1 MAELFS
7 SDWMK
12 AYMDAW
18 NGEPSLAD
26 ELETINFSA
35 VIGYGID
42 GDSAPKVVFVVSEGR
57 ITSIG
62 PYNGESM
69 NWDLRATAEQWEKW
83 MAKTPSLMGL
93 GLAYTQRKLRFRTGD
108 YAAMVKDPRMAGP
121 FVKSFDIMRR
131 ASAA

>member
-18 NGEPSLAD
+18 NSEPSLAD
-26 ELETINFSA
+26 ELERIDFSA
-35 VIGYGID
+35 VIGYGLD
-42 GDSAPKVVFVVSEGR
+42 GEGVPSVVFVVSQGR

-62 PYNGESM
+62 PYNGESL
-69 NWDLRATAEQWEKW
+69 NWDLRAPAELWEQWME
-83 MAKTPSLMGL
+83 KTPNLMRL

-121 FVKSFDIMRR
+121 FVKSFDVMRR
-131 ASAA
+131 AMV